1 MDANVE
7 RTMWCPKR
15 CDLLVMKTSSNPYEF
30 KWNWRGVTFLL
41 IALISAYIFLNE
53 PSYVFN
59 ILPIE
64 VPTTFF
70 GIIAM
75 LSLIISMRFSTGT
88 TNEYICPSCKG
99 VLFDID
105 RFKFVKAGKV
115 TKSSAKKHEA
125 ILQLLNVSSELSE
138 LQCPSCS
145 KDMNSF
151 EVLYKFKSK
160 HKSSSGSFLKDMA
173 IETAVDTAVDS
184 VFRGAKEMQIE
195 GCKTCKSLWLDK
207 RKRLDLNR
215 GKIVSNE
222 EGLE

>member
-1 MDANVE
+1 MDTNVE

-30 KWNWRGVTFLL
+30 KWNLSGVTFLL

-70 GIIAM
+70 GIMAM

-88 TNEYICPSCKG
+88 TNEYFCPSCKG
-99 VLFDID
+99 FLFEID
-105 RFKFVKAGKV
+105 RFKFIRKGKV
-115 TKSSAKKHEA
+115 TKSSANKHDS
-125 ILQLLNVSSELSE
+125 ILEHLNNSSELSE

-145 KDMNSF
+145 KYLNSF
-151 EVLYKFKSK
+151 NVLYRLE
-160 HKSSSGSFLKDMA
+160 HKSSSGNLVKDLA
-173 IETAVDTAVDS
+173 IETAVDS
-184 VFRGAKEMQIE
+184 VFGGVKEMQIE
-195 GCKTCKSLWLDK
+195 GCKTCKSLWLDESN
-207 RKRLDLNR
+207 RLNISSGR
-215 GKIVSNE
+215 VVSNE
-222 EGLE
+222 ESLE

>member
-1 MDANVE
+1 MDTNVE

-30 KWNWRGVTFLL
+30 KWNLSGVTFLL

-70 GIIAM
+70 GIMAM

-88 TNEYICPSCKG
+88 TNEYFCPSCKG
-99 VLFDID
+99 FLFEID
-105 RFKFVKAGKV
+105 RFKFIRKGKV
-115 TKSSAKKHEA
+115 TKSSANKHDT
-125 ILQLLNVSSELSE
+125 ILEHLNNSSELSE

-145 KDMNSF
+145 KYLNSF
-151 EVLYKFKSK
+151 NVLYRLK
-160 HKSSSGSFLKDMA
+160 HKSSSGSLVKDLA
-173 IETAVDTAVDS
+173 IETAVDSIFGGV
-184 VFRGAKEMQIE
+184 KEMQIE
-195 GCKTCKSLWLDK
+195 GCKTCKSLWLDESN
-207 RKRLDLNR
+207 RLNISSGR
-215 GKIVSNE
+215 VVSNE
-222 EGLE
+222 ESLE

>member
-88 TNEYICPSCKG
+88 TNEYFCPSCKG
-99 VLFDID
+99 FFFEIDI
-105 RFKFVKAGKV
+105 
-115 TKSSAKKHEA
+115 
-125 ILQLLNVSSELSE
+125 
-138 LQCPSCS
+138 
-145 KDMNSF
+145 
-151 EVLYKFKSK
+151 
-160 HKSSSGSFLKDMA
+160 
-173 IETAVDTAVDS
+173 
-184 VFRGAKEMQIE
+184 
-195 GCKTCKSLWLDK
+195 
-207 RKRLDLNR
+207 
-215 GKIVSNE
+215 KIN
-222 EGLE
+222 

>member
-1 MDANVE
+1 MDTNVE

-30 KWNWRGVTFLL
+30 KWNLSGVTFLL

-70 GIIAM
+70 GIMAM

-88 TNEYICPSCKG
+88 TNEYFCPSCKG
-99 VLFDID
+99 FLFEID
-105 RFKFVKAGKV
+105 RFKFIRNGKV
-115 TKSSAKKHEA
+115 TKSSANKHDS
-125 ILQLLNVSSELSE
+125 ILEHLNNSSELSE

-145 KDMNSF
+145 KDLNSF
-151 EVLYKFKSK
+151 NILYRLE
-160 HKSSSGSFLKDMA
+160 HKSSSGSLVKDLA
-173 IETAVDTAVDS
+173 IETVVDS
-184 VFRGAKEMQIE
+184 VFGGVKEMQIE
-195 GCKTCKSLWLDK
+195 GCKTCKSLWLDEGN
-207 RKRLDLNR
+207 RLNISSGR
-215 GKIVSNE
+215 VVSNE
-222 EGLE
+222 ESLE

>member
-1 MDANVE
+1 MDTSVE

-70 GIIAM
+70 GIMAM

-88 TNEYICPSCKG
+88 TNEYFCPSCKG
-99 VLFDID
+99 FLFEID
-105 RFKFVKAGKV
+105 RFKFIRKGKV
-115 TKSSAKKHEA
+115 TKSSANKHDS
-125 ILQLLNVSSELSE
+125 ILEHLNNSSELSE

-145 KDMNSF
+145 KDLNSF
-151 EVLYKFKSK
+151 NVLYRLE
-160 HKSSSGSFLKDMA
+160 HKSSSGSLVKDLA
-173 IETAVDTAVDS
+173 IETAVDS
-184 VFRGAKEMQIE
+184 VFGGVKEMQIE
-195 GCKTCKSLWLDK
+195 GCKTCKSLWLDESN
-207 RKRLDLNR
+207 RLNISSGR
-215 GKIVSNE
+215 VVSNE
-222 EGLE
+222 ESLE

>member
-1 MDANVE
+1 MDTNVK

-30 KWNWRGVTFLL
+30 KWNLSGVTFLL

-70 GIIAM
+70 GIMAM

-88 TNEYICPSCKG
+88 TNEYFCPSCKG
-99 VLFDID
+99 FLFEID
-105 RFKFVKAGKV
+105 RFKFIRKGKV
-115 TKSSAKKHEA
+115 TKSSANKHDS
-125 ILQLLNVSSELSE
+125 ILEHLNNSSELSE

-145 KDMNSF
+145 KYLNSF
-151 EVLYKFKSK
+151 NVLYRLE
-160 HKSSSGSFLKDMA
+160 HKSSSGSLVKNLAM
-173 IETAVDTAVDS
+173 ETAVDS
-184 VFRGAKEMQIE
+184 VFGGVKEMQVE
-195 GCKTCKSLWLDK
+195 GCKTCKSLWLDESN
-207 RKRLDLNR
+207 RLNISSGR
-215 GKIVSNE
+215 VVSNE
-222 EGLE
+222 ESLE